1 MKKHPVD
8 DLFARKLDAWEPK
21 PSAEVWQRIQAG
33 QQKKQRRGAGWYWY
47 AAASVAILLTA
58 GYIVW
63 DGPANNPTGL
73 AEGSIAKVKKTTPET
88 STIPGTPA
96 ADSEAIAGSTSVPVE
111 DKKPV
116 LEYKSAEAI
125 ARGADTRKVVPI
137 KPGQTTEAEPAERAL
152 DVEVAAL
159 AKEEVPAS
167 TPTISSPDL
176 NLPAT
181 QPVGSVDKALREST
195 EKRVVIARVEV
206 EDDLDED
213 HKSSRLI
220 RILRQL
226 KNAKEG
232 EAVNWNEVGIN
243 PKKIMARADER
254 IRNEEEK
261 VSKQYNTLKEKL
273 EL

>member
-21 PSAEVWQRIQAG
+21 PSADVWQRIQAG
-33 QQKKQRRGAGWYWY
+33 QQKKQRRGVGWYWY

-58 GYIVW
+58 GYMVW
-63 DGPANNPTGL
+63 DGTANTPTGL
-73 AEGSIAKVKKTTPET
+73 ADGSMAGAPMPAQKL
-88 STIPGTPA
+88 PGTAGATATQAESTTLPVREKEPVVHYKS
-96 ADSEAIAGSTSVPVE
+96 SEAM
-111 DKKPV
+111 
-116 LEYKSAEAI
+116 
-125 ARGADTRKVVPI
+125 ARGTVTEKAVPEQLDQPEAKEADPT
-137 KPGQTTEAEPAERAL
+137 L
-152 DVEVAAL
+152 DIEVATL
-159 AKEEVPAS
+159 AKEEVSQS
-167 TPTISSPDL
+167 TPAISSPDL
-176 NLPAT
+176 NVPAP
-181 QPVGSVDKALREST
+181 QPVGSVNKALRENT
-195 EKRVVIARVEV
+195 ENRVVIARVDV
-206 EDDLDED
+206 DGDLDEEQ
-213 HKSSRLI
+213 KSSRLI

-232 EAVNWNEVGIN
+232 EAVNWNDVGIN